1 MTAMKLLHL
10 NSYFIDNHLYA
21 QLYSVLNATVE
32 QRVYIPIKLDREPE
46 NKVSLSQTELIF
58 DKRIVPSHKFTYF
71 KKIRTLFKAIESKKL
86 AEDIDFVHAHNL
98 FTDGALAYKL
108 KKKYR
113 LSYIVAVRTTDI
125 GLQYR
130 LMWHRRPFIHR
141 VLKSADQI
149 VFISNTYRDKLFAM
163 MPKSLVSKIEHKVRV
178 IPNGI
183 DDMWLNNIQRP
194 RAMPLVDRVHLL
206 YVGQIIS
213 RKNVLLL
220 IEAVTLLNKETG
232 DKYILTVI
240 GPESKTEPDYY
251 RTFLDLI
258 KTLPWVDYKG
268 RVKPGEELLEAY
280 RSCDIFVMPSKY
292 ELFGLVY
299 IEALSQG
306 KPVLYAEGE
315 GIDGFLKDYQAG
327 KAVDPD
333 NAKAISEGIRAIV
346 KEYATYT
353 DFDDVVLPFNWN
365 TIATVYKNMYRKH
378 E

>member
-1 MTAMKLLHL
+1 MKLLHI

-46 NKVSLSQTELIF
+46 NRVSLSQTELVF
-58 DKRIVPSHKFTYF
+58 DKRIVPIHKFSYF
-71 KKIRTLFKAIESKKL
+71 KKIKTLFKAIESKNL
-86 AEDIDFVHAHNL
+86 AKDIDFVHAHNL

-108 KKKYR
+108 KKKYG

-141 VLKSADQI
+141 VLKNADQV
-149 VFISNTYRDKLFAM
+149 VFISKTYRDKLFAM
-163 MPKSLVSKIEHKVRV
+163 MPNSMVSQIAHKVRV
-178 IPNGI
+178 VPNGI
-183 DDMWLNNIQRP
+183 DDMWLKNKQRP
-194 RAMPLVDRVHLL
+194 CAMPLKDKVHLL
-206 YVGQIIS
+206 FVGQIIS
-213 RKNVLLL
+213 RKNLLLL
-220 IEAVTLLNKETG
+220 IEAVTLLNEG
-232 DKYILTVI
+232 MGEKYTLTVI

-251 RTFLDLI
+251 KTFLDLI
-258 KTLPWVDYKG
+258 KPLPWVDYKG
-268 RVKPGEELLEAY
+268 KVKPGEDLMLAY
-280 RSCDIFVMPSKY
+280 RSCDIFVMPSKH

-306 KPVLYAEGE
+306 KPVLYAKGE
-315 GIDGFLKDYQAG
+315 GIDGFLKDYHAG

-333 NAKAISEGIRAIV
+333 NAMDISRGIQAIAR
-346 KEYATYT
+346 EYETYT

-365 TIATVYKNMYRKH
+365 TIATVYKNMYEKH

>member
-1 MTAMKLLHL
+1 MKILHI
-10 NSYFIDNHLYA
+10 NSYYIDNHLYS
-21 QLYSVLNATVE
+21 QLYKVLDAEMQQV
-32 QRVYIPIKLDREPE
+32 VYIPIKTDREPE
-46 NKVSLSQTELIF
+46 NLVKLSKTDLIF
-58 DKRIVPSHKFTYF
+58 EKIIDPFHKYNYF
-71 KKIRTLFKAIESKKL
+71 GKIRKILKSIQTKQLTNSV
-86 AEDIDFVHAHNL
+86 DFIHAHNL

-108 KKKYR
+108 KKKFGI
-113 LSYIVAVRTTDI
+113 SYIVAVRTTDI

-130 LMWHRRPFIHR
+130 LMWHRRPLIHK
-141 VLKSADQI
+141 VLKNADSI

-163 MPKSLVSKIEHKVRV
+163 MPKSLVSKITYKVRV

-194 RAMPLVDRVHLL
+194 RAVPLEDRVHLL

-232 DKYILTVI
+232 DKYTLTAI

-251 RTFLDLI
+251 KTFLDLI
-258 KTLPWVDYKG
+258 KTLPWVDFKG
-268 RVKPGEELLEAY
+268 RVKPGEGLLEAY

-306 KPVLYAEGE
+306 KPVLYAKGE
-315 GIDGFLKDYQAG
+315 GIDGFLKDYHAG

-333 NAKAISEGIRAIV
+333 NAKAISDGIRAIV
-346 KEYATYT
+346 REYDTYT
-353 DFDDVVLPFNWN
+353 DFDNVVLPFNWN